1 MAEAFLHGYT
11 GFVGTASTGGSRGI
25 YRIRLNAATGEIHVL
40 DTMPMYHAGYLTIS
54 KDRRNLYVLSEGMT
68 FKGRASGALR
78 PMT

>member
-54 KDRRNLYVLSEGMT
+54 
-68 FKGRASGALR
+68 
-78 PMT
+78 